1 LSNFYF
7 SGTFFKNI
15 FSPTHVVAGSA
26 SLFCTVQSQDQFGN
40 THANPLGFM
49 AANMTFDSVPVVHDR
64 VETTQLTDSSDW
76 RIVLTLVPNQEGIL
90 RVVYYMNENQTAAN
104 EVRVHVV
111 RPSAVASQ
119 SVMEC
124 PTTTVAGS
132 SLSCIVSLKNASG
145 MKVIDTPVG
154 GADSSLVD
162 MVAITLH
169 VSGAKHW

>member
-1 LSNFYF
+1 M
-7 SGTFFKNI
+7 
-15 FSPTHVVAGSA
+15 VAGSA

-49 AANMTFDSVPVVHDR
+49 AANMTFERHNSVHSVPVVHDR
-64 VETTQLTDSSDW
+64 VQTTQLTDSSDW
-76 RIVLTLVPNQEGIL
+76 RIVLTLVPNQEGTL

-104 EVRVHVV
+104 AVLVHVV
-111 RPSAVASQ
+111 RPSAVASK

-132 SLSCIVSLKNASG
+132 SLSCTVSLKNASG

-154 GADSSLVD
+154 GADSSVVD

-169 VSGAKHW
+169 VSGGT